1 MAINFLNNIDL
12 NSNQILH
19 AVIEN
24 QANDTAAG
32 TGIDGQVYYNT
43 TDKLI
48 RVWDGNLSAWKAV
61 GKYDD
66 LNLNVASGPSN
77 SAVYQLREGS
87 TVIDSTTFTSALG
100 GAIDVVVASADS
112 IEINHSDTSS
122 VTDSSNSNGVVLQ
135 DITFDSY
142 GHVQTIGTTDLDNRY
157 VSTITGGD
165 GITVTGGATNSATVA
180 VDYAAGLDNLI
191 QAATAT
197 TTITTSAP
205 YTDYILT
212 SASNPGV
219 GSGEVKKIR
228 LENIPL
234 NAFGDATATIDMG
247 GNRILD
253 VADPTGAQDAATKAY
268 VDSAVVGS
276 LSYQGG
282 YNAATNTPDLDSA
295 TPISGIKK
303 GWTYTVIADGTFFTE
318 QVRVGD
324 VIIAEVDAPTA
335 LTDWTTVQNNIDLAD
350 LTTVGIGNV
359 NASTSASKDG
369 LSVSYS
375 SGTAT
380 VGLDIDSLTTETTFD
395 QSNTFVPVY
404 TTTGSARNRKI
415 KITDLATEI
424 SESNSAKGTIA
435 ASSTSGTI
443 THNLGTF
450 DVIVQLFDDVTKETV
465 YADVDRATTNTVV
478 VTFGAAL
485 TNAVRVLVQKI
496 A

>member
-12 NSNQILH
+12 SGNQLLH
-19 AVIEN
+19 GVIEN

-32 TGIDGQVYYNT
+32 TGVDGQIYYNT

-48 RVWDGNLSAWKAV
+48 RVWDAAIASWKAV
-61 GKYDD
+61 GKYDN
-66 LNLNVASGPSN
+66 LNLNLLGVTNGGN
-77 SAVYQLREGS
+77 IQLREDNTVLDTIAISSPVGNGITISASGS
-87 TVIDSTTFTSALG
+87 TL
-100 GAIDVVVASADS
+100 S
-112 IEINHSDTSS
+112 IIHADTSS
-122 VTDSSNSNGVVLQ
+122 ISDSDNSGGVVFQ
-135 DITFDSY
+135 DITFDNY

-165 GITVTGGATNSATVA
+165 GITVTGGTTNSATVA
-180 VDYAAGLDNLI
+180 VDYASGTDNLI
-191 QAATAT
+191 QAATT
-197 TTITTSAP
+197 TTTVTSGTP

-219 GSGEVKKIR
+219 GNGEVKKVR
-228 LENIPL
+228 LEHIPL
-234 NAFGDATATIDMG
+234 NAFGDATAVIDMG

-268 VDSAVVGS
+268 VDSSVVGN
-276 LSYQGG
+276 LVYQGG
-282 YNAATNTPDLDSA
+282 YNASTNTPDLTTS
-295 TPISGIKK
+295 PNSIEQ
-303 GWTYTVIADGTFFTE
+303 GWTYTVTTDGTFFGE
-318 QVRVGD
+318 QLRIGD
-324 VIIAEVDAPTA
+324 VLIAESNNPSA

-359 NASTSASKDG
+359 NSDTAADAEG
-369 LSVSYS
+369 ISVSYS
-375 SGTAT
+375 NGTASI
-380 VGLDIDSLTTETTFD
+380 GLDIVGLTTESTFD
-395 QSNTFVPVY
+395 QSNTFLPVY
-404 TTTGSARNRKI
+404 TSTGSARNRKI
-415 KITDLATEI
+415 RITDLATEI

-435 ASSTSGTI
+435 AASTSGTI

-450 DVIVQLFDDVTKETV
+450 DVMVQLFDDVTKETV
-465 YADVDRATTNTVV
+465 YADVDRATTNTVI

>member
-12 NSNQILH
+12 SGNQLLH
-19 AVIEN
+19 GVIEN

-32 TGIDGQVYYNT
+32 TGVDGQIYYNT

-87 TVIDSTTFTSALG
+87 TVIDSTTFTSASG
-100 GAIDVVVASADS
+100 GAIDVVVASAS
-112 IEINHSDTSS
+112 SVQINHADTSS

-165 GITVTGGATNSATVA
+165 GITVTGGTTNSATVA
-180 VDYAAGLDNLI
+180 VDYAAGTDNLI
-191 QAATAT
+191 QAATTT
-197 TTITTSAP
+197 TTITSGAP

-219 GSGEVKKIR
+219 GNGEVKKVR
-228 LENIPL
+228 LEHIPL
-234 NAFGDATATIDMG
+234 NAFGDATAVIDMG

-253 VADPTGAQDAATKAY
+253 VADPTGAQDAATKSY

-282 YNAATNTPDLDSA
+282 YDAATNTPDLDSS
-295 TPISGIKK
+295 PSSSIKK
-303 GWTYTVIADGTFFTE
+303 GWTYTVTADGTFFTE

-335 LTDWTTVQNNIDLAD
+335 LTDWTTVQNNIDLAN
-350 LTTVGIGNV
+350 LTTIGIGNV
-359 NASTSASKDG
+359 NADSAADAEG
-369 LSVSYS
+369 ISVSYS
-375 SGTAT
+375 NGTAS
-380 VGLDIDSLTTETTFD
+380 VGLDIAGLTTESTFD
-395 QSNTFVPVY
+395 QSNTFLPVY
-404 TTTGSARNRKI
+404 TSTGSARNRKI
-415 KITDLATEI
+415 RITDLATEV

-435 ASSTSGTI
+435 AASTSGTI

>member
-32 TGIDGQVYYNT
+32 TGIDGQIYYNT

-77 SAVYQLREGS
+77 TAVYQLREGS
-87 TVIDSTTFTSALG
+87 TVIDSTTFTSASG
-100 GAIDVVVASADS
+100 GAIDIVVASASS
-112 IEINHSDTSS
+112 IQINHADTSS

-165 GITVTGGATNSATVA
+165 GITVTGGTTNSATVA
-180 VDYAAGLDNLI
+180 VDYAAGTDNLI
-191 QAATAT
+191 QAATTT
-197 TTITTSAP
+197 TTITPGAP

-219 GSGEVKKIR
+219 GNGEVKKVR
-228 LENIPL
+228 LEHIPL
-234 NAFGDATATIDMG
+234 NAFGDATAVIDMG

-253 VADPTGAQDAATKAY
+253 VADPTGAQDAATKSY

-282 YNAATNTPDLDSA
+282 YNAATNTPDLDSS
-295 TPISGIKK
+295 PSSSIKK
-303 GWTYTVIADGTFFTE
+303 GWTYTVTADGNFFNE
-318 QVRVGD
+318 YVELVM
-324 VIIAEVDAPTA
+324 
-335 LTDWTTVQNNIDLAD
+335 L
-350 LTTVGIGNV
+350 
-359 NASTSASKDG
+359 
-369 LSVSYS
+369 LSQR
-375 SGTAT
+375 
-380 VGLDIDSLTTETTFD
+380 LMLL
-395 QSNTFVPVY
+395 Q
-404 TTTGSARNRKI
+404 
-415 KITDLATEI
+415 
-424 SESNSAKGTIA
+424 
-435 ASSTSGTI
+435 
-443 THNLGTF
+443 H
-450 DVIVQLFDDVTKETV
+450 
-465 YADVDRATTNTVV
+465 
-478 VTFGAAL
+478 
-485 TNAVRVLVQKI
+485 
-496 A
+496 